1 MHVVLTVH
9 KHTDTQSGTP
19 IDPGLVDFSYSRSR
33 NLSASEGLSIG
44 LKMTLLEAWYVV
56 RPGDW
61 LVLWSPLGPALSFGY
76 VVDVSAGVSR
86 SPAGQLGTDT
96 VRVTC
101 ISWFELLKRAQIFVP
116 GGDRIQSVGAV
127 FSLDQWVEK
136 ITNPLIA
143 ELTMG
148 NIGWSLAYTLKTLGR
163 IKLPLSMGGEYL
175 GDAVR
180 VAYDEPTRV
189 AFCPNR
195 VLEEVAKEGL
205 LPQAFTAGA
214 MQSGIGELLSSVFYP
229 DPVLIEMFCSL
240 EAGGAGILKDEAVYL
255 DEGSG
260 NIGTGNVGAIVG
272 NKAKRADF
280 EKSQLHAGD
289 SRLAAFLGRRPVLI
303 YRVPPWRIRA
313 LHKSAIA
320 RMDFKATNDEDVAQL
335 TLLEVPLMDD
345 SANGGFLTPNK
356 PLTVAEGDAR
366 YSALRARSDHEQ
378 LLATLY
384 HTKTWDIARATPI
397 PRSTIRSFRIKW
409 SDADRVNVTT
419 IGIPDGTKGTIE
431 AATYAGLPITI
442 DESIE
447 RYGPRVARPTWPFMR
462 SSSNLEEVLPN
473 GFQLES
479 FLRSIA
485 AQLMQFQVNAHL
497 MGSGTLVVNYSDTVD
512 MEVGAQ
518 LTSIFPGEIIGCD
531 LVEGVPTI
539 FAYVDQVD
547 HQWNRGSDG
556 SSSAVT
562 TITFSR
568 ATLGI
573 TDDIVR
579 DSEIPMPNVPRKE
592 PAKADLVPATKPTG
606 TVSNSCPK
614 VPGKAQS
621 TEISRSR
628 SILVSG
634 AEKAVSFD
642 VTRHILPT
650 QAADE
655 LYDSAKAKTGQGF
668 YTSYRTGSIKN
679 AVVHYNVGGYAS
691 NNERLYNHFKK
702 YYTGV
707 AGKFALGSHFG
718 INSDGEIAQFLDC
731 RNYANHVGTPGVN
744 CASIGIDLIN
754 PFSSGKAA
762 ATAAAAGGVPRWP
775 ILSGWKILS
784 PTGGTLSTV
793 NDFFGPT
800 MAQQRS
806 LNKLLHAL
814 GTHVGVNVRH
824 DARTTTPRAFQKL
837 AAGDIPA
844 ALATGGVWHHA
855 QLEGNRADSL
865 GTNLASI
872 IAGRFDTEGL
882 V

>member
-1 MHVVLTVH
+1 
-9 KHTDTQSGTP
+9 
-19 IDPGLVDFSYSRSR
+19 
-33 NLSASEGLSIG
+33 
-44 LKMTLLEAWYVV
+44 
-56 RPGDW
+56 
-61 LVLWSPLGPALSFGY
+61 
-76 VVDVSAGVSR
+76 
-86 SPAGQLGTDT
+86 
-96 VRVTC
+96 
-101 ISWFELLKRAQIFVP
+101 
-116 GGDRIQSVGAV
+116 
-127 FSLDQWVEK
+127 
-136 ITNPLIA
+136 
-143 ELTMG
+143 
-148 NIGWSLAYTLKTLGR
+148 
-163 IKLPLSMGGEYL
+163 
-175 GDAVR
+175 
-180 VAYDEPTRV
+180 
-189 AFCPNR
+189 
-195 VLEEVAKEGL
+195 
-205 LPQAFTAGA
+205 
-214 MQSGIGELLSSVFYP
+214 
-229 DPVLIEMFCSL
+229 
-240 EAGGAGILKDEAVYL
+240 
-255 DEGSG
+255 
-260 NIGTGNVGAIVG
+260 
-272 NKAKRADF
+272 
-280 EKSQLHAGD
+280 
-289 SRLAAFLGRRPVLI
+289 
-303 YRVPPWRIRA
+303 
-313 LHKSAIA
+313 
-320 RMDFKATNDEDVAQL
+320 
-335 TLLEVPLMDD
+335 
-345 SANGGFLTPNK
+345 
-356 PLTVAEGDAR
+356 
-366 YSALRARSDHEQ
+366 
-378 LLATLY
+378 
-384 HTKTWDIARATPI
+384 
-397 PRSTIRSFRIKW
+397 
-409 SDADRVNVTT
+409 
-419 IGIPDGTKGTIE
+419 
-431 AATYAGLPITI
+431 
-442 DESIE
+442 
-447 RYGPRVARPTWPFMR
+447 
-462 SSSNLEEVLPN
+462 
-473 GFQLES
+473 
-479 FLRSIA
+479 
-485 AQLMQFQVNAHL
+485 
-497 MGSGTLVVNYSDTVD
+497 
-512 MEVGAQ
+512 
-518 LTSIFPGEIIGCD
+518 
-531 LVEGVPTI
+531 
-539 FAYVDQVD
+539 
-547 HQWNRGSDG
+547 
-556 SSSAVT
+556 
-562 TITFSR
+562 
-568 ATLGI
+568 
-573 TDDIVR
+573 
-579 DSEIPMPNVPRKE
+579 MPNVPRKE